1 MRAKDSCTGESI
13 ETSWSISRT
22 RGWAAD
28 GGSEDRSWRS
38 MESFVCQGGFREGA
52 VPNQRVGMASTFMLQ
67 MIAPARGG
75 QGGFGCPRDTVT
87 ALLCAPWAASTAD
100 ASLGPESPFPSQTS
114 TVIILMPIIGLILPS
129 GLYVSCFLLRRAL
142 AGPDSS
148 QRDTKFTFWRARVW
162 DAIQIPISFSC
173 EATST
178 YLWCL

>member
-1 MRAKDSCTGESI
+1 VSGRIQRRSGAKSKGRDGLDVHASNDSSRAWT
-13 ETSWSISRT
+13 
-22 RGWAAD
+22 
-28 GGSEDRSWRS
+28 
-38 MESFVCQGGFREGA
+38 
-52 VPNQRVGMASTFMLQ
+52 VG
-67 MIAPARGG
+67 RG

-87 ALLCAPWAASTAD
+87 ALLCAPWAASTAN

-114 TVIILMPIIGLILPS
+114 TVIILMPIIGLISPS